1 MVGILD
7 EYQLAGRKLPLL
19 QDAISFAVVMPDGTT
34 SNSWR
39 VWTQGGDAYVCCR
52 DNMTE
57 IKVSLHQSGRQHIAF
72 RQEAG
77 IEMTPGDRFWNRWVE
92 PPPQNPAVPSFKL
105 FLPVWGVRLSEAD
118 RHKTKEMKRKWDR
131 NLILI
136 NGDDEH
142 LVTVSLIIV
151 DVSTRLNLVGDYPL
165 SLIGVLP
172 LGKGKKLHVVAA
184 KEPDRAFRD
193 KIEQAV
199 AQIQIPEAN
208 SPTEGL
214 EGDEPLVV
222 CMSGNIA
229 DKYAFMVAVPVRL
242 RDEAN

>member
-1 MVGILD
+1 MGDILE
-7 EYQLAGRKLPLL
+7 EYRLVKEQLPLFRGP
-19 QDAISFAVVMPDGTT
+19 ISFAVLMPDGST

-72 RQEAG
+72 RREAG
-77 IEMTPGDRFWNRWVE
+77 IEMTPGNRFWNRWME

-118 RHKTKEMKRKWDR
+118 RHKTKEMKGKWDR

-151 DVSTRLNLVGDYPL
+151 DDSTRLNLVGDYPL

-172 LGKGKKLHVVAA
+172 LRKGKKLHVVAA
-184 KEPDRAFRD
+184 KQPDRGFRD

-208 SPTEGL
+208 SLAEGP
-214 EGDEPLVV
+214 EGDEPLFV
-222 CMSGNIA
+222 CMSGNIS
-229 DKYAFMVAVPVRL
+229 DEYAFMVAVPVRL
-242 RDEAN
+242 RDKAN